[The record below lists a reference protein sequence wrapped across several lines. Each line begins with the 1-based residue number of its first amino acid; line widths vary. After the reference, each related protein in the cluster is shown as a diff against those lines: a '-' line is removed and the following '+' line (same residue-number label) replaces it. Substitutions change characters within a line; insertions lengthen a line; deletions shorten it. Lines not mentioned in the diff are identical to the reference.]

1 MEMAVNISKKLYIMA
16 ASAVSALIVVGGIG
30 IFVASGLEGVLDNLS
45 QRGIPGMRSIYQI
58 KGHQQ
63 TLAVSIYRHVLSDD
77 PTQKAALEKTIDAAK
92 DGMDSNLK
100 AYEAVAR
107 SVKGKE
113 LAKAERAAMSDY
125 VGMIPSLLEKS
136 RANDTAGAI
145 AFTAGMAASRQKMA
159 DLIEE
164 HIAINGRNSDVAAQ
178 ETQTKAERELLM
190 MGAAIAIAS
199 LLIGLISFFTIRGI
213 NRSLNAMQQAVT
225 QIEGS
230 LDFTV
235 HTEVIGNDEISV
247 VATSLNR
254 LLDKLRNSLSSIASR
269 TNQVAEASA
278 QLAIASNQV
287 ATASER
293 QSDSASNMAAS
304 VEEMT
309 VSISHVSSRSNEAY
323 TLAAE
328 SGRHAA
334 EGESVIVQAVEDI
347 NRISDSVKQT
357 STRILELEANSE
369 QISSIVS
376 VIKDVADQTNLLA
389 LNAAIEAARAGE
401 QGRGFAVVADEV
413 RKLAE
418 RTATSTT
425 EIATMIDSIKT
436 VSKEAV
442 ESMAQAVTLV
452 DVGVRRASEASE
464 AIQKIGGES
473 AQCVALVEE
482 ITAALSEQSQASN
495 SIAGSVEGIAQ
506 MAEETSAAAKN
517 SSESASHLDQLSRE
531 MNGIVAAYRL

>member
-1 MEMAVNISKKLYIMA
+1 MAVNISKKLNIMA
-16 ASAVSALIVVGGIG
+16 ASAIAALLIVGGIG
-30 IFVASGLEGVLDNLS
+30 IFVATGLEGVLDNLN

-63 TLAVSIYRHVLSDD
+63 LLAVSIYRHVLSDD
-77 PTQKAALEKTIDAAK
+77 PAQKAALEKTIEAAK
-92 DGMDSNLK
+92 EGMNTNLK

-113 LAKAERAAMSDY
+113 LAKAERAAMTDY
-125 VGMIPSLLEKS
+125 VAMIPTLLEKS
-136 RANDTAGAI
+136 RANDTAGAV
-145 AFTAGMAASRQKMA
+145 AFTANMAASRQKMS

-164 HIAINGRNSDVAAQ
+164 HIAINGHNSDVAAEQ
-178 ETQTKAERELLM
+178 TQAKAQRELLM
-190 MGAAIAIAS
+190 MGAAITIAS
-199 LLIGLISFFTIRGI
+199 LLIGLISFFAIRGI
-213 NRSLNAMQQAVT
+213 NRSLNAMQHAVT
-225 QIEGS
+225 QIES
-230 LDFTV
+230 NLDFTV
-235 HTEVIGNDEISV
+235 HAEVIGNDEISV
-247 VATSLNR
+247 VATALNR
-254 LLDKLRNSLSSIASR
+254 LLDKLRHSLSAIASR
-269 TNQVAEASA
+269 TSQVAEASA

-309 VSISHVSSRSNEAY
+309 VSISHVSSRSSEAY
-323 TLAAE
+323 ALAAE
-328 SGRHAA
+328 SGHQAA

-357 STRILELEANSE
+357 STRILELEASSE

-418 RTATSTT
+418 RTASSTT
-425 EIATMIDSIKT
+425 EISTMIDSIKT

-442 ESMAQAVTLV
+442 ESMAQAVSLV
-452 DVGVRRASEASE
+452 DVGVRRAGEASE
-464 AIQKIGGES
+464 AIKKIGGES
-473 AQCVALVEE
+473 AQCVTLVQE
-482 ITAALSEQSQASN
+482 ITSALSEQGQQQHRRQRRRHCPDGGRN
-495 SIAGSVEGIAQ
+495 QCRGEKQ
-506 MAEETSAAAKN
+506 
-517 SSESASHLDQLSRE
+517 R
-531 MNGIVAAYRL
+531 

>member
-1 MEMAVNISKKLYIMA
+1 MNISKKLYLMA
-16 ASAVSALIVVGGIG
+16 ASAIAALLIVGGIG
-30 IFVASGLEGVLDNLS
+30 IFVATGLEGVLDNLN
-45 QRGIPGMRSIYQI
+45 QRGIPGMRSIYQLR
-58 KGHQQ
+58 GHQQ
-63 TLAVSIYRHVLSDD
+63 LLGISIYRHVLSED
-77 PTQKAALEKTIDAAK
+77 PAQKANLEKAIEAAK
-92 DGMDSNLK
+92 VGMENNLK

-113 LAKAERAAMSDY
+113 LAKAERTAMADY
-125 VGMIPSLLEKS
+125 VGMIPTLLEKS
-136 RANDTAGAI
+136 RANDQASAL
-145 AFTAGMAASRQKMA
+145 AFTANMAASRQKMA

-164 HIAINGRNSDVAAQ
+164 HIAINGHNSDVLAQ
-178 ETQTKAERELLM
+178 QTEANAQRGLLM
-190 MGAAIAIAS
+190 MGAAIVIAS
-199 LLIGLISFFTIRGI
+199 ILIGLISFFSIRGI
-213 NRSLNAMQQAVT
+213 KRSLNAMQKAVT
-225 QIEGS
+225 QIEGD

-247 VATSLNR
+247 VATALNR
-254 LLDKLRNSLSSIASR
+254 LLDKLRSSLSAIANR

-278 QLAIASNQV
+278 QLALTSNQV
-287 ATASER
+287 ATASEK

-309 VSISHVSSRSNEAY
+309 VSISHVSSRSSEAY
-323 TLAAE
+323 TLSAE

-357 STRILELEANSE
+357 STRILELEASSE

-425 EIATMIDSIKT
+425 EISTMINSIKT

-442 ESMAQAVTLV
+442 ESMAEAVTLV
-452 DVGVRRASEASE
+452 DVGVRRANEASE
-464 AIQKIGGES
+464 AIKKIGGES

-517 SSESASHLDQLSRE
+517 SSESANHLDQLSRE

>member
-1 MEMAVNISKKLYIMA
+1 MVVNISKKLNIMA
-16 ASAVSALIVVGGIG
+16 ASAIAALLIVGGIG
-30 IFVASGLEGVLDNLS
+30 ILVATGLESVLDNLN
-45 QRGIPGMRSIYQI
+45 QRGIPGMRSIYQLR
-58 KGHQQ
+58 GHQQ
-63 TLAVSIYRHVLSDD
+63 LLGISIYRHVLSED
-77 PTQKAALEKTIDAAK
+77 PAQRATLEKAIEAAK
-92 DGMDSNLK
+92 VGMESNLK

-113 LAKAERAAMSDY
+113 LAKAERAAMADY
-125 VGMIPSLLEKS
+125 VGMIPTLLEKS
-136 RANDTAGAI
+136 RANDQASAL
-145 AFTAGMAASRQKMA
+145 AFTANMAASRQKMA

-164 HIAINGRNSDVAAQ
+164 HIAINGHNSEVLAQ
-178 ETQTKAERELLM
+178 QTEANAQRGLLM
-190 MGAAIAIAS
+190 MGAAIVIAS
-199 LLIGLISFFTIRGI
+199 LLIGLISFFSIREI
-213 NRSLNAMQQAVT
+213 KRSLNAMQKAVT
-225 QIEGS
+225 QIEGN

-247 VATSLNR
+247 VATALNR
-254 LLDKLRNSLSSIASR
+254 LLDKLRSSLSAIASR

-278 QLAIASNQV
+278 QLALTSNQV
-287 ATASER
+287 ATASEK

-309 VSISHVSSRSNEAY
+309 VSISHVSSRSSEAY
-323 TLAAE
+323 TLSAE

-357 STRILELEANSE
+357 STRILELEASSE

-425 EIATMIDSIKT
+425 EISTMINSIKT

-442 ESMAQAVTLV
+442 ESMAEAVTLV
-452 DVGVRRASEASE
+452 DVGVRRANEASE
-464 AIQKIGGES
+464 AIKKIGGES

-517 SSESASHLDQLSRE
+517 SSESANHLDQLSRE

>member
-1 MEMAVNISKKLYIMA
+1 MVVNISKKLNIMA
-16 ASAVSALIVVGGIG
+16 ASAIAALLIVGGIG
-30 IFVASGLEGVLDNLS
+30 ILVATGLESVLDNLN
-45 QRGIPGMRSIYQI
+45 QRGIPGMRSIYQLR
-58 KGHQQ
+58 GHQQ
-63 TLAVSIYRHVLSDD
+63 LLGISIYRHVLSED
-77 PTQKAALEKTIDAAK
+77 PAQKANFEKAIEAAK
-92 DGMDSNLK
+92 VGMESNLK

-113 LAKAERAAMSDY
+113 LAKAERTAMADY
-125 VGMIPSLLEKS
+125 VGMIPTLLEKS
-136 RANDTAGAI
+136 RANDQAGALT
-145 AFTAGMAASRQKMA
+145 FTANMAASRQKMA

-164 HIAINGRNSDVAAQ
+164 HIAINGHNSEVLAQ
-178 ETQTKAERELLM
+178 QTEANAQRGLLM
-190 MGAAIAIAS
+190 MGAAIVIAS
-199 LLIGLISFFTIRGI
+199 LLIGLISFFSIRGI
-213 NRSLNAMQQAVT
+213 KRSLNAMQKAVT
-225 QIEGS
+225 QIEGN

-247 VATSLNR
+247 VATALNR
-254 LLDKLRNSLSSIASR
+254 LLDKLRSSLSAIASR

-278 QLAIASNQV
+278 QLALTSNQV
-287 ATASER
+287 ATASEK

-309 VSISHVSSRSNEAY
+309 VSISHVSSRSSEAY
-323 TLAAE
+323 TLSAE

-357 STRILELEANSE
+357 STRILELEASSE

-425 EIATMIDSIKT
+425 EISTMINSIKT

-442 ESMAQAVTLV
+442 ESMAEAVTLV
-452 DVGVRRASEASE
+452 DVGVRRANEASE
-464 AIQKIGGES
+464 AIKKIGGES

-517 SSESASHLDQLSRE
+517 SSESANHLDQLSRE